1 MNNQLRA
8 ACIQVNASNDMDRN
22 IQTAATFACDARAA
36 GAELVVMPENV
47 SMMEWGRANILAKAQ
62 PEDGHKALAAFKE
75 LARETGLWLHTG
87 SLSVLLEGGEK
98 VANRS
103 YMLSPDGQV
112 VAQYDKIHMFDV
124 DLGEGEVYRESATF
138 QPGREAVI
146 AQTPWAPVGMTICYD
161 LRFAQLYRSLAQSGA
176 RILTVPAA
184 FTRVTGKAH
193 WHVLLRAR
201 AIETGCFVLA
211 PAQCGEH
218 AGGRQTYGHALI
230 VSPWGAILADAG
242 EQPGYIMATLNL
254 DEVAD
259 ARRKVPALE
268 HDRVFIRPA

>member
-1 MNNQLRA
+1 MTSVKA
-8 ACIQVNASNDMDRN
+8 ACIQVNASNDMDAN
-22 IQTAATFACDARAA
+22 IQAAAALACDARAA

-47 SMMEWGRANILAKAQ
+47 SMMEWGRANIIAKAQ
-62 PEDGHKALAAFKE
+62 PEATHNALAAFKE
-75 LARETGLWLHTG
+75 LTRETGLWLHTG
-87 SLSVLLEGGEK
+87 SLSVLQEGGEK

-103 YMLSPDGQV
+103 YLLSPEGET
-112 VAQYDKIHMFDV
+112 VAHYDKIHMFDV

-138 QPGREAVI
+138 APGREAVLGE
-146 AQTPWAPVGMTICYD
+146 TPWAPIGMTICYD
-161 LRFAQLYRSLAQSGA
+161 LRFPQLYRSLAQAGA
-176 RILTVPAA
+176 KILVVPAA

-201 AIETGCFVLA
+201 AIETGSFVLA

-242 EQPGYIMATLNL
+242 EQPGYIMATLDL
-254 DEVAD
+254 DQVAE
-259 ARRKVPALE
+259 ARGKVPSLE
-268 HDRVFIRPA
+268 HDRAFIRPV

>member
-1 MNNQLRA
+1 MNSVKA
-8 ACIQVNASNDMDRN
+8 ACIQVNASNDMDQN
-22 IQTAATFACDARAA
+22 IQAAAGLACDARAA
-36 GAELVVMPENV
+36 GADLVVMPENV

-62 PEDGHKALAAFKE
+62 PEEDHKALQAFKE
-75 LARETGLWLHTG
+75 LARETGLWIHTG
-87 SLSVLLEGGEK
+87 SLSVLLSEVEK

-103 YMLSPDGQV
+103 YFLSPEGEV
-112 VAQYDKIHMFDV
+112 VAHYDKIHMFDV

-138 QPGREAVI
+138 SPGREAVA
-146 AQTPWAPVGMTICYD
+146 AQSPWGKIGLTICYD
-161 LRFAQLYRSLAQSGA
+161 LRFPQLYRSLAQAGA
-176 RILTVPAA
+176 DMITVPAA

-242 EQPGYIMATLNL
+242 EQPGYIMANL
-254 DEVAD
+254 DLDQVAE
-259 ARRKVPALE
+259 ARGKVPSLT
-268 HDRVFIRPA
+268 HDRVFIRPE

>member
-1 MNNQLRA
+1 MTALRA
-8 ACIQVNASNDMDRN
+8 ACLQVNAGNDMDAN
-22 IQTAATFACDARAA
+22 IQAAAALACDARAA

-47 SMMEWGRANILAKAQ
+47 SMMEWGRANILAKAL
-62 PEDGHKALAAFKE
+62 PETDHKALHTFQE

-87 SLSVLLEGGEK
+87 SLSVLLNGGDK

-103 YMLSPDGQV
+103 YLLSPDGEV

-138 QPGREAVI
+138 APGREAVL
-146 AQTPWAPVGMTICYD
+146 AETPWAPVGMSICYD
-161 LRFAQLYRSLAQSGA
+161 LRFPQLYRTLAQAGA
-176 RILTVPAA
+176 KILVVPAA
-184 FTRVTGKAH
+184 FTRITGKAH

-201 AIETGCFVLA
+201 AIETGSFVLA

-218 AGGRQTYGHALI
+218 PGGRQTFGHALI

-242 EQPGYIMATLNL
+242 EQPGYIMATLDL
-254 DEVAD
+254 DQVAE
-259 ARRKVPALE
+259 ARGKVPSLD
-268 HDRVFIRPA
+268 HDRVFIRPV

>member
-1 MNNQLRA
+1 MTTLRA
-8 ACIQVNASNDMDRN
+8 ACLQVNAGNDMDAN
-22 IQTAATFACDARAA
+22 IQAAAALACDARAA

-62 PEDGHKALAAFKE
+62 PESDHKALHTFRE

-87 SLSVLLEGGEK
+87 SLSVLLNGGDK

-103 YMLSPDGQV
+103 YLLSPGGEV

-138 QPGREAVI
+138 APGREAVL
-146 AQTPWAPVGMTICYD
+146 AETPWAPVGMSICYD
-161 LRFAQLYRSLAQSGA
+161 VRFPQLYRTLAQAGA
-176 RILTVPAA
+176 KILVVPAA
-184 FTRVTGKAH
+184 FTRITGKAH

-201 AIETGCFVLA
+201 AIETGSFVLA

-218 AGGRQTYGHALI
+218 PGGRQTFGHALI

-242 EQPGYIMATLNL
+242 EQPGYIMATLDL
-254 DEVAD
+254 DQVSE
-259 ARRKVPALE
+259 ARGKVPSLD
-268 HDRVFIRPA
+268 HDRVFIRPV

>member
-1 MNNQLRA
+1 MNLKA
-8 ACIQVNASNDMDRN
+8 ACIQVNASNDMDHN
-22 IQTAATFACDARAA
+22 IQVAAALACDARAA
-36 GAELVVMPENV
+36 GAGLVVMPENV
-47 SMMEWGRANILAKAQ
+47 SMMEWGRKNILAKAL
-62 PEDGHKALAAFKE
+62 PEESHKALLAFKE

-87 SLSVLLEGGEK
+87 SLSVLLEDGER

-103 YMLSPDGQV
+103 YLLSPEGEIA
-112 VAQYDKIHMFDV
+112 AQYDKIHMFDV

-138 QPGREAVI
+138 APGREAVV
-146 AQTPWAPVGMTICYD
+146 AETPWAPLGMSICYD
-161 LRFAQLYRSLAQSGA
+161 LRFAALYRSLAQAGA
-176 RILTVPAA
+176 QILVVPAA

-201 AIETGCFVLA
+201 AIETGSFVLA

-242 EQPGYIMATLNL
+242 EQPGYIMATLDL
-254 DEVAD
+254 DEVAE
-259 ARRKVPALE
+259 ARRKVPSLE
-268 HDRVFIRPA
+268 HDRAFIRPV